1 MKGLEK
7 KFVVSMLA
15 AGFLAV
21 GAGAGWTAD
30 GHDHE
35 HAAAAETTEPAVAAE
50 TAGDAGTG
58 AVEVGNKNCPVSGEE
73 VGKMGEV
80 VKYEHDGKIYNFCCA
95 MCIKDFKKDPDKYIQ
110 TLNAAEE
117 QK

>member
-7 KFVVSMLA
+7 KFIVSMLA

-35 HAAAAETTEPAVAAE
+35 HAESAE
-50 TAGDAGTG
+50 TAEDAGSTG

-73 VGKMGEV
+73 VGTMGAV
-80 VKYEHDGKIYNFCCA
+80 VKYEHDGKVYNFCCA
-95 MCIKDFKKDPDKYIQ
+95 MCLKDFKKDPDKYIQ
-110 TLNAAEE
+110 QLNAAEE